1 MIRSSLIAGILLLAG
16 GLVACGGGTS
26 PPTVGDV
33 TFWQDVAPIYN
44 DKCVRCHQEG
54 GIAPFRLD
62 NYADAQAN
70 AALEKQRTAAGTMP
84 PYFMVHDGSCQ
95 SFVDDATLTDRPE
108 GDHRRLGRPGHARG
122 NAGHADAAASA
133 RAGRHCRRDD
143 AAVRAGRARRTAGR
157 VRRVPLL
164 RRSTRR

>member
-1 MIRSSLIAGILLLAG
+1 MRGSYCWPGAWSRAA
-16 GLVACGGGTS
+16 ADGTS
-26 PPTVGDV
+26 TVGDV

-95 SFVDDATLTDRPE
+95 SFVDDATLTE
-108 GDHRRLGRPGHARG
+108 NQKAII
-122 NAGHADAAASA
+122 AAWV
-133 RAGRHCRRDD
+133 D
-143 AAVRAGRARRTAGR
+143 RARPRE
-157 VRRVPLL
+157 
-164 RRSTRR
+164 RRSR